1 MPPMHNY
8 DVMRTKGYSDLK
20 VVNIVEVKYERNFV
34 QFFDPRGL
42 KLSVHSDTIT
52 RIERTT

>member
-1 MPPMHNY
+1 MHNY

-20 VVNIVEVKYERNFV
+20 VVNITEIKYERNFV

-42 KLSVHSDTIT
+42 KLSVNSDTIT